1 MILVENK
8 FNIGD
13 ECYTGYRQPV
23 KYKCPICEGNGE
35 FTHNGY
41 SVKCSNCCGTGNL
54 HNSRQFILVVGKVKI
69 NKVVATFNGEEVT
82 VKYKVLAIDA
92 NCNIKNR
99 IETTLFKTAEE
110 AEEFCRAVNT
120 NQIGS
125 EI

>member
-23 KYKCPICEGNGE
+23 KYKCPICEGNGV

-54 HNSRQFILVVGKVKI
+54 HNSHQFILVVGKVKI
-69 NKVVATFNGEEVT
+69 NKVVATFDGEEVT
-82 VKYKVLAIDA
+82 VKYKVSAIEA
-92 NCNIKNR
+92 NCNIRNR
-99 IETTLFKTAEE
+99 AEITLFKTADE

>member
-23 KYKCPICEGNGE
+23 KYKCPICEGNGV

-69 NKVVATFNGEEVT
+69 NKVVATFNGEEVM
-82 VKYKVLAIDA
+82 VKYKVSAIDT
-92 NCNIKNR
+92 NCNIVGLATKYR
-99 IETTLFKTAEE
+99 
-110 AEEFCRAVNT
+110 EFACALLLMPVIT
-120 NQIGS
+120 DFLGDW
-125 EI
+125 

>member
-23 KYKCPICEGNGE
+23 KYKCPICEGNGT

-54 HNSRQFILVVGKVKI
+54 QNSRQFILVVGKVKI

-82 VKYKVLAIDA
+82 VKYKVSAIEA
-92 NCNIKNR
+92 NCNIRNR
-99 IETTLFKTAEE
+99 AEITLFKTAEE
-110 AEEFCRAVNT
+110 AEEFCKAVNT
-120 NQIGS
+120 NQIGA